1 MAIKIAEID
10 ANKIVRCEQCE
21 TELKYKDTHELYS
34 TRQDRFILLCKECKE
49 FLLK

>member
-10 ANKIVRCEQCE
+10 DNKIVKCEHCE
-21 TELKYKDTHELYS
+21 KELLYKDTHELYS
-34 TRQDRFILLCKECKE
+34 TRKDRFILLCKDCKD

>member
-10 ANKIVRCEQCE
+10 ANKIVKCESCE
-21 TELKYKDTHELYS
+21 KELLYKDTHELYS

-49 FLLK
+49 FLMR